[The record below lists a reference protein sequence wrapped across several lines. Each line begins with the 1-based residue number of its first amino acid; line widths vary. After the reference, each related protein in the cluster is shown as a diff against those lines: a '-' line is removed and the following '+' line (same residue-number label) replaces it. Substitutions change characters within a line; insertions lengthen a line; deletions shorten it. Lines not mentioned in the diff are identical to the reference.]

1 MSPLSSLS
9 SPPSDIQTWV
19 LPPACDDHYIYDPV
33 SILLIVSRCCGGG
46 DNSCQVTRCAVSLSQ
61 HFENLLSLLACCPGP
76 ECSLDTVFPLRD
88 REWRQDLQQIS
99 ACAARVTTCNFQT
112 YLPQLLHAKFAKNHE
127 KYIFTNLTNILRI
140 SFKLSLHNFPLSG
153 CWVQNLAIYAA
164 TSDPVARSHQ
174 ARHIKDNNNPEF
186 CVTYH
191 NISPVSQSIN
201 VTDLLHAPV
210 CSLFQHTSKF
220 LPLNYH
226 LGLCNWVKLSQ
237 KLTEKSLVRHD
248 PIPCLYWITRPG

>member
-1 MSPLSSLS
+1 MIITS
-9 SPPSDIQTWV
+9 
-19 LPPACDDHYIYDPV
+19 
-33 SILLIVSRCCGGG
+33 
-46 DNSCQVTRCAVSLSQ
+46 VTRFLFCWLYPGVVEVETTHAKSPDVQCHCLSTLKTFYLCS
-61 HFENLLSLLACCPGP
+61 HVVRALSAAW
-76 ECSLDTVFPLRD
+76 TFVFPLR